1 MTRSYAIWSRTKAS
15 ITRPSGAGS
24 GARKKAKKIR
34 GMRLK
39 TQNLG

>member
-1 MTRSYAIWSRTKAS
+1 MAKADAIWSRTKAR
-15 ITRPSGAGS
+15 IIIPSGAGS